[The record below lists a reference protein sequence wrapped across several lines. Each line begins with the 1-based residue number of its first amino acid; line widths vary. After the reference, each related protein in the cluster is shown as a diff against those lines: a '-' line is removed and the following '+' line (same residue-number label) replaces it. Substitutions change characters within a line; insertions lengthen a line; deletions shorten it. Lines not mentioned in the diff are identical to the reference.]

1 MNIETQERINAV
13 NERYGMTSYFTTNS
27 MVITGGMLDLLSDFE
42 LDEYPT
48 EPLVEINLEWLEQ
61 NFSGTNYSYLKELT
75 ECAGREDDA
84 LRIFIDQ
91 NFKHWTP
98 WAPNR

>member
-1 MNIETQERINAV
+1 MNIETKERINAV

-48 EPLVEINLEWLEQ
+48 DQLVEINLEWLEQ
-61 NFSGTNYSYLKELT
+61 NFSGVNYSYLKELT

-84 LRIFIDQ
+84 LRIF
-91 NFKHWTP
+91 NFESLP
-98 WAPNR
+98 I